1 MEIEIPLADTE
12 IPEDAAEDLVGG
24 DPSPGIYS
32 LYLVN

>member
-24 DPSPGIYS
+24 DPAQVFTRYT
-32 LYLVN
+32 V